1 MNQSSNA
8 TTRFVED
15 GDFISFDNITLGYNF
30 PKNLMEKIKVENIRL
45 FIQGQNLFMI
55 TDYTG
60 LNPEMETAGVDING
74 TPRGTI
80 FSMGI
85 NVKL

>member
-1 MNQSSNA
+1 
-8 TTRFVED
+8 
-15 GDFISFDNITLGYNF
+15 
-30 PKNLMEKIKVENIRL
+30 MEKIKVENIRL

-55 TDYTG
+55 TAYTG
-60 LNPEMETAGVDING
+60 LDPEMETAGVDING